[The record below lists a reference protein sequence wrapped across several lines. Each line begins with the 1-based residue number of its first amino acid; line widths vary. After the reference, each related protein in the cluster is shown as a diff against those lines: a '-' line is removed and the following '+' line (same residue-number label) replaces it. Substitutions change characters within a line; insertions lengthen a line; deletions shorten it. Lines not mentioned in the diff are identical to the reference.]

1 MRICFKSIRTIL
13 LLLIMATVNTFA
25 QVNLLSKTKGARVVS
40 FNSNYPGDEQNEG
53 AGWDVSSLVAGI
65 SGGAPEDLPVWC
77 TGTGAPFPHIA
88 VIELPKA
95 VWLTTFV
102 FNNFIVDE
110 QAYPG
115 ISARGL
121 RLEVS
126 TTGPHEGFE
135 TVASFDLERNKNNQ
149 EVRITPQQARWVR
162 IVITSN
168 WGNPTWTELG
178 QLSAYDDGSRPNDLA
193 GQLKQSG
200 TAEIYG
206 IYFDFASAT
215 LRPESS
221 QTLEQIA
228 ALLRNDAKLEFI
240 VEGHTDDRGD
250 AETNL
255 TLSEK
260 RAQAVCRALA
270 EMGIAA
276 GRLEAVGYGESR
288 PISSNDHA
296 IGRAQNRRVTLRVK
310 TAGASF

>member
-1 MRICFKSIRTIL
+1 MIISFKSILSIL
-13 LLLIMATVNTFA
+13 LLLLMANVNTFA
-25 QVNLLSKTKGARVVS
+25 QTNLLSRAKGARVVS

-53 AGWDVSSLVAGI
+53 AGWDVSSLVAGV

-115 ISARGL
+115 IAARGL

-126 TTGPHEGFE
+126 TTGPHEGYE
-135 TVASFDLERNKNNQ
+135 TVASFDLERNQNNQ
-149 EVRITPQQARWVR
+149 EVRIIPQQARWIK

-178 QLSAYDDGSRPNDLA
+178 QLSAYDDGSRPGDLA
-193 GQLKQSG
+193 GQLKRAG
-200 TAEIYG
+200 AAEIYG

-215 LRPESS
+215 LRPESR
-221 QTLEQIA
+221 QTLEEIA
-228 ALLRNDAKLEFI
+228 ALLRSDAVLQFI

-250 AETNL
+250 APANL
-255 TLSEK
+255 ALSEA
-260 RAQAVCRALA
+260 RAQAVCRALVD
-270 EMGIAA
+270 MGIAA
-276 GRLEAVGYGESR
+276 NRLEAAGFGESR

-296 IGRAQNRRVTLRVK
+296 VGRAQNRRVTLRVK
-310 TAGASF
+310 AAG